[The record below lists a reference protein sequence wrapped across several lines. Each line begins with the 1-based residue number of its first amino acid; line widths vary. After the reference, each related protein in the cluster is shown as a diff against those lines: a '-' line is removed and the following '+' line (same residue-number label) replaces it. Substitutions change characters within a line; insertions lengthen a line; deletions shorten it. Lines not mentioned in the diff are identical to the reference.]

1 MRSKLGSVFV
11 AAGLLGL
18 ASWAGPV
25 ASAPLG
31 AVPKTSATSST
42 VEAVGYRYSWYR
54 DVDDD
59 HGYEVRTYRRGY
71 HPYYEPPRRR
81 VYVPAPVY
89 VAPPPVVV
97 YPAPVT
103 IYPAPVRVYP
113 PPTVAYPP
121 PLVVYPGNTYAVD
134 GYRPSSCG
142 VYRYWDGDRCVD
154 ARRHKPYIGP
164 RY

>member
-1 MRSKLGSVFV
+1 MRSKFGIVFV
-11 AAGLLGL
+11 AAGLSAL
-18 ASWAGPV
+18 ASWAGAAAGAPV
-25 ASAPLG
+25 AAVARPATAPSA
-31 AVPKTSATSST
+31 
-42 VEAVGYRYSWYR
+42 VETVGYRYSWYA

-59 HGYEVRTYRRGY
+59 YDYEVRPHRRGY
-71 HPYYEPPRRR
+71 RYVEPPRAR

-89 VAPPPVVV
+89 VTPPPVVV

-113 PPTVAYPP
+113 PPAVAYPP

-134 GYRPSSCG
+134 AYRPSSCG

>member
-1 MRSKLGSVFV
+1 MRTTLRSVLVAVGLVGLSSWTGS
-11 AAGLLGL
+11 AG
-18 ASWAGPV
+18 
-25 ASAPLG
+25 SAPLG
-31 AVPKTSATSST
+31 AVAKPATAYSA

-54 DVDDD
+54 DIDDD
-59 HGYEVRTYRRGY
+59 DGYEVRTYRRGSY
-71 HPYYEPPRRR
+71 RHVEPPRRR

-97 YPAPVT
+97 YPAPV
-103 IYPAPVRVYP
+103 RVYP
-113 PPTVAYPP
+113 PPAVAYPP